1 MRIKANGRLAGAL
14 AVATGLA
21 MAPPASAHHSFA
33 MYDND
38 HQVKLMGTVTHFQ
51 WTNPHVYIEL
61 ENNDTAAKVARW
73 TIECANPGI
82 LDRVG
87 WKFNMIKPGDKLT
100 VIVALPAGASSPP
113 ACWPLAPAHCCWP
126 SHPPIRRRPSTPAT
140 STAPGTARRRRPPTR
155 AWIQPSAPSRSA

>member
-1 MRIKANGRLAGAL
+1 MGRAGAAL
-14 AVATGLA
+14 AAAAGLA
-21 MAPPASAHHSFA
+21 TAAPAFAHHSFA

-38 HQVKLMGTVTHFQ
+38 HQIKLAGTVSRFQ

-61 ENNDTAAKVARW
+61 ENNDTSAKVAHW

-100 VIVALPAGASSPP
+100 VIVAPLRTGEPGALLKQVTLSDGRVFGNGAPAGK
-113 ACWPLAPAHCCWP
+113 
-126 SHPPIRRRPSTPAT
+126 AT
-140 STAPGTARRRRPPTR
+140 
-155 AWIQPSAPSRSA
+155 IQ

>member
-1 MRIKANGRLAGAL
+1 MGRLGAVL
-14 AVATGLA
+14 AAAMVGLL
-21 MAPPASAHHSFA
+21 APAAPALAHHSFA

-38 HQVKLMGTVTHFQ
+38 HQLKLAGTVTRFQ

-61 ENNDTAAKVARW
+61 ENNDTNAKVARW

-100 VIVALPAGASSPP
+100 VIVAPLRTGEPGALLKQVTLPDGRVFGNGAPAGKA
-113 ACWPLAPAHCCWP
+113 L
-126 SHPPIRRRPSTPAT
+126 
-140 STAPGTARRRRPPTR
+140 
-155 AWIQPSAPSRSA
+155 IQ

>member
-1 MRIKANGRLAGAL
+1 MRIKVNGRVGAAL
-14 AVATGLA
+14 AAAIGLA
-21 MAPPASAHHSFA
+21 MAAPASAHHSFA

-38 HQVKLMGTVTHFQ
+38 HQLKLVGTVTHFQ

-61 ENNDTAAKVARW
+61 ENNDTGAKVAKW

-100 VIVALPAGASSPP
+100 VVVAPLRSGEAGALLKQVTLPDGRVFGNGAPAGKAN
-113 ACWPLAPAHCCWP
+113 
-126 SHPPIRRRPSTPAT
+126 
-140 STAPGTARRRRPPTR
+140 
-155 AWIQPSAPSRSA
+155 IQ

>member
-1 MRIKANGRLAGAL
+1 MKISGKGRVGAVLAAAGAL
-14 AVATGLA
+14 ALA
-21 MAPPASAHHSFA
+21 APAFAHHSFA

-38 HQVKLMGTVTHFQ
+38 HQLKLVGTVTKFQ

-87 WKFNMIKPGDKLT
+87 WKFNMIHAGDKVT
-100 VIVALPAGASSPP
+100 VIVAPLRSGEPGALLKQVTLPDGRSFGNGAPAGKA
-113 ACWPLAPAHCCWP
+113 L
-126 SHPPIRRRPSTPAT
+126 
-140 STAPGTARRRRPPTR
+140 
-155 AWIQPSAPSRSA
+155 IQ

>member
-1 MRIKANGRLAGAL
+1 MGRLGAVL
-14 AVATGLA
+14 AAATVGLL
-21 MAPPASAHHSFA
+21 APAAPALAHHSFA

-38 HQVKLMGTVTHFQ
+38 HQIKLVGTVTRFQ

-61 ENNDTAAKVARW
+61 ENNDTSAKVARW

-100 VIVALPAGASSPP
+100 VIVAPLRTGEPGALLKQVTLPDGRVFGNGAPAGKA
-113 ACWPLAPAHCCWP
+113 L
-126 SHPPIRRRPSTPAT
+126 
-140 STAPGTARRRRPPTR
+140 
-155 AWIQPSAPSRSA
+155 IQ

>member
-1 MRIKANGRLAGAL
+1 MKISGRGRAVAAL
-14 AVATGLA
+14 AAAAGLATG
-21 MAPPASAHHSFA
+21 APAFAHHSFA

-38 HQVKLMGTVTHFQ
+38 HQIKLVGTVSRFQ

-61 ENNDTAAKVARW
+61 ENNDTSAKVSHW

-100 VIVALPAGASSPP
+100 VIVAPLRTGEPGALLKQVTLPDGRVFGNGAPAGKAQ
-113 ACWPLAPAHCCWP
+113 
-126 SHPPIRRRPSTPAT
+126 
-140 STAPGTARRRRPPTR
+140 
-155 AWIQPSAPSRSA
+155 IQ